1 MKKVLF
7 VSAFAFSAFAAF
19 SASAQFTGPSANT
32 VTIEEALHL
41 SDDSPV
47 IMTGYIE
54 KALGGE
60 KYQFKDSTGT
70 IVIKIDDDD
79 WRGVSVSET
88 DLVEIRGEVDKDF
101 LDTKIDVDSISKK

>member
-1 MKKVLF
+1 MKSILL
-7 VSAFAFSAFAAF
+7 VSAFALSAFVSFA
-19 SASAQFTGPSANT
+19 ASAQFTGPSANAVT
-32 VTIEEALHL
+32 VAEASHL

-60 KYQFKDSTGT
+60 RYQFKDNTGT
-70 IVIKIDDDD
+70 IVIKIDNED
-79 WRGVSVSET
+79 WNGVTISET

-101 LDTKIDVDSISKK
+101 LDVKIDVDSITKK